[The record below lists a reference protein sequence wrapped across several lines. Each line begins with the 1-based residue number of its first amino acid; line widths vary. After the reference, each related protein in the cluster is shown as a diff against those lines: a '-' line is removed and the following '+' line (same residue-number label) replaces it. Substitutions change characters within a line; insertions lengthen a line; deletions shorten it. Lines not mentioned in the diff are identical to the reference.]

1 MIGIIFP
8 VLSLAI
14 IEKGLDYFQLGILMA
29 VYSGV
34 TVLLELP
41 TGGLADSIGRKRV
54 YLFSLVASL
63 SGGVSFYLAGGFPL
77 MIIAFAL
84 MGSGRALSSGS
95 IESLFI
101 DRIYEHDAN
110 ADIQGTMAL
119 VHAAI
124 PVSLGLA
131 SLIGGLLP
139 DFFEPMSSAAVFRDR
154 YSANILAFL
163 LIGIIQAGYTIAC
176 IEEKP
181 RQKGLRGLSSGFRET
196 PRVIADSFRF
206 GLRNPTILLLLAG
219 GFAWGFS
226 ISGLEQFWQPRVTEI
241 GGEGLPSASF
251 RDSRIRIL
259 RRCGGGKPHFQP
271 GVQNIR
277 PALPL
282 DAHGSTPGNG
292 RVLSGTGE
300 PYGPGGF
307 CAMVLR
313 RFSVQR
319 NGQFSR
325 GFADEFP
332 GPGGPAQHGAFVRVI
347 NYAVRRALRFAFS
360 RIPGEQPHNY
370 HGLDP
375 GRIRPDCIGGFL
387 RLYSPGQYGFIS
399 FEWRRRQQSLRQS
412 SLGVTL
418 RSGRGRIAFFPEP
431 DHCEFSGDPYAD
443 GVPVPTCPTVIIE
456 DYVVRPAAQL
466 PCRQRRGGIDI
477 AAGL

>member
-1 MIGIIFP
+1 MRRNRRQFIVNQSIHWSMIGIIFP

-41 TGGLADSIGRKRV
+41 TGGLADSVGRKRV

-63 SGGVSFYLAGGFPL
+63 SGGLSFYLADGFPL

-226 ISGLEQFWQPRVTEI
+226 ISGLEQFWQPRVGEI
-241 GGEGLPSASF
+241 GGEGLPSAVFGILGFGYFGAAAVGSLISSPVSKIFARRYRWMLMAVRLGMGVCYLVLVSRTGLGGFALWYFGAFLFNGMANSPEASLMNSQVPADRRSTLLSF
-251 RDSRIRIL
+251 ASLIMQF
-259 RRCGGGKPHFQP
+259 GG
-271 GVQNIR
+271 
-277 PALPL
+277 
-282 DAHGSTPGNG
+282 
-292 RVLSGTGE
+292 LSGSLFLG
-300 PYGPGGF
+300 YL
-307 CAMVLR
+307 A
-313 RFSVQR
+313 
-319 NGQFSR
+319 NSR
-325 GFADEFP
+325 SITMAWIL
-332 GPGGPAQHGAFVRVI
+332 AAFVLI
-347 NYAVRRALRFAFS
+347 ASAAFYVF
-360 RIPGEQPHNY
+360 IPRGSIGSSVSNGGEGNN
-370 HGLDP
+370 
-375 GRIRPDCIGGFL
+375 
-387 RLYSPGQYGFIS
+387 
-399 FEWRRRQQSLRQS
+399 
-412 SLGVTL
+412 T
-418 RSGRGRIAFFPEP
+418 
-431 DHCEFSGDPYAD
+431 
-443 GVPVPTCPTVIIE
+443 
-456 DYVVRPAAQL
+456 
-466 PCRQRRGGIDI
+466 
-477 AAGL
+477 